1 MCVAH
6 EHGGDK
12 SGIRKTRKPA
22 DASYVIQ
29 LTALKK
35 CCNIT
40 KVVVGKVKYILRM
53 CILAYKCEKCILLM
67 SVGKRKARS

>member
-6 EHGGDK
+6 EHGGEK
-12 SGIRKTRKPA
+12 SGIRKARKLA

-53 CILAYKCEKCILLM
+53 CILAYKCEECILLM
-67 SVGKRKARS
+67 SVGKRKSRS